1 MANYLVTGGA
11 GFIGSNLVEALV
23 ERGESVRVLD
33 NFATGK
39 RENIAP
45 VLGEIELIEGSLS
58 DLDACR
64 RACDDIDFVLHQ
76 GAIPSVPRSVADPVG
91 SHDANV
97 TGTQMI
103 LLAARDKGVKRL
115 VYAASSS
122 AYGNTPVSPKVE
134 TLAPMPLSPYAAQKL
149 AGEYYCRVFSEVYGL
164 ETVSLR
170 YFNVFGPR
178 QDPESQYAAVIPK
191 FITCMLHG
199 ESPPVYGDG
208 TQSRDFTYVAN
219 NVEANLL
226 ACNAPRASGE
236 VINIACGESIGL
248 IGLIGL
254 INDILGTNLKPDFKP
269 ARVGDVKDSLADMR
283 KARELL
289 RYSPKVSF
297 SEGLKKTIEWFKAH
311 QTS

>member
-1 MANYLVTGGA
+1 MANFLVTGGA
-11 GFIGSNLVEALV
+11 GFIGSNIVEALV

-45 VLGEIELIEGSLS
+45 FVGKIELIEGSLS
-58 DLDACR
+58 DLETCR
-64 RACDDIDFVLHQ
+64 CACDDIDFVLHQ

-91 SHDANV
+91 SHEANV

-134 TLAPMPLSPYAAQKL
+134 TLTPLPLSPYAAQKL
-149 AGEYYCRVFSEVYGL
+149 AGEYYCRAFTEVYGL

-191 FITCMLHG
+191 FITSMMQG
-199 ESPPVYGDG
+199 QKPPVYGDG

-226 ACNAPRASGE
+226 AAKAPRVSGE
-236 VINIACGESIGL
+236 IINIACGESIGL

-254 INDILGTNLKPDFKP
+254 INDILGTDLKPDFKP
-269 ARVGDVKDSLADMR
+269 ARVGDVKHSLADVR

-289 RYSPKVSF
+289 AYSPRISF
-297 SEGLKKTIEWFKAH
+297 KEGLKKTIEWFRRGELR
-311 QTS
+311 